1 MFENGIALLKQSWPL
16 GLLALPFGTVYCLLL
31 YLFPDSIEAY
41 VKMRAYTI
49 FSRWG
54 GVERLFVLDSLVL
67 GWVSSV
73 VSERRTGA
81 VGPVV
86 LLFALPCCFAA
97 IGGGFAIASL
107 FLGSLSDAM
116 KEMLAYTLVSA
127 VGASVLR
134 SYLANV
140 L

>member
-1 MFENGIALLKQSWPL
+1 MFQNGIAFLKRLWPL

-54 GVERLFVLDSLVL
+54 GVERLFVVNSLVL
-67 GWVSSV
+67 GWVSV
-73 VSERRTGA
+73 IVSQRRTGA
-81 VGPVV
+81 GGPVL
-86 LLFALPCCFAA
+86 LLFALLCCFAA
-97 IGGGFAIASL
+97 IGCGFALAPV
-107 FLGSLSDAM
+107 FLGGLSGAM
-116 KEMLAYTLVSA
+116 REMLAYSLVSA

-134 SYLANV
+134 AYLANIF
-140 L
+140 